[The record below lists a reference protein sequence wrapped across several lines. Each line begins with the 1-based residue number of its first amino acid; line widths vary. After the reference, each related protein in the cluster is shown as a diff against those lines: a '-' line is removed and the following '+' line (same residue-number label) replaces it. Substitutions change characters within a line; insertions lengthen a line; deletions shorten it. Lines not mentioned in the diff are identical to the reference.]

1 MTVKTQKLYCY
12 ADESGQDP
20 SSPNFIA
27 VAVVIPRDMK
37 DTYQQQLL
45 TIEQSVPTHGL
56 KWHKTKRERGFQ
68 YLTAVL
74 DQDIAK
80 EETFIGYFQKP
91 TPYFFP
97 IVDTIENAI
106 KRATVDI
113 PHYKA
118 TVYLD
123 GVDAQKATQLTNALR
138 SHDIR
143 LRHVRSARD
152 ESEPLIRLADMW
164 AGCARAASLGD
175 KKAERVISHAYDQ
188 RHLIIVIPKR
198 PR

>member
-1 MTVKTQKLYCY
+1 MTAKTQKLYCY
-12 ADESGQDP
+12 VDESGQDP
-20 SSPNFIA
+20 ASPDFIS
-27 VAVVIPRDMK
+27 VAVVIPREIK

-45 TIEQSVPTHGL
+45 AIEQSVPTHGL
-56 KWHKTKRERGFQ
+56 KWHKTKRKRGFQ
-68 YLTAVL
+68 YLAAVL
-74 DQDIAK
+74 DQSIAK

-106 KRATVDI
+106 KQASVHH
-113 PHYKA
+113 PQYKA

-123 GVDAQKATQLTNALR
+123 GVDAQKAAQLTNALR

-175 KKAERVISHAYDQ
+175 KEAEKIITTAYDQ
-188 RHLIIVIPKR
+188 HHLIIVIPKR